1 MNGTLFQASCRSLIK
16 PFVIFFAVLLMYF
29 SVIIWMYNPDMIK
42 SLTTFNESMPGM
54 MEFFGMTGDVATLTG
69 FMDTYLYGFLMLLVP
84 LVFIIIAAQ
93 RLVVKLVES
102 GAMGGFLASPV
113 SRKKIIT
120 TQAVVLVAFIFFLV
134 ALSTVAGIAFSE
146 SFFKGQLDIPAFLRM
161 NVGVFALH
169 FFIGGICFL
178 ASCAFD
184 DAQKALAIGGG
195 LPLIEYLIHMIAG
208 MGGKAED
215 GKYATFFTLYDSGA
229 LREGN
234 GMTGVVILFLVGIL
248 LYIGA
253 GAVFCKRDLHL

>member
-102 GAMGGFLASPV
+102 GAMGGFLASPFLERRL
-113 SRKKIIT
+113 SPHR
-120 TQAVVLVAFIFFLV
+120 QWSLWHPFFLDCPFHGGGNRLLGV
-134 ALSTVAGIAFSE
+134 LLQGATGYPC
-146 SFFKGQLDIPAFLRM
+146 IPENECRCFCSP
-161 NVGVFALH
+161 

-195 LPLIEYLIHMIAG
+195 LPLIEYLIHMVAG